1 MGDPNGTSLPPG
13 CRFYPSEEELLHY
26 YLPYKNN
33 NKSLPLQ
40 LSSSFGLNPNFYD
53 TIKEINLYNFNPF
66 ELPVFTCF
74 KFGFRGRKRHWYCY
88 TERVNSSE
96 ERKSRRKAGFGFWK
110 MKGKGKDVIGNGGK
124 VVLGRRKSF
133 IFYMEKFHGKAAV
146 RTDWVMYEYA
156 LISNL
161 KVFSFLLLLGLS
173 FSFGFNSILLIRV
186 ISIVLG
192 NYCSLFVY
200 LNVYA
205 AQLRF

>member
-161 KVFSFLLLLGLS
+161 KVKSPEHV
-173 FSFGFNSILLIRV
+173 V
-186 ISIVLG
+186 ISDLLVD
-192 NYCSLFVY
+192 SLTVQHLACIREGDY
-200 LNVYA
+200 LELDDLVG
-205 AQLRF
+205 